1 MKLLIDIGNTRIKWL
16 LVNASDKIPMTIQAG
31 AVTHHQNFVEALDD
45 CFCSGGEFSRLL
57 AASSLRKPKEVWVSN
72 VAGEQAKDVLSS
84 FAKTQWHLSVNFAT
98 VQKRQDSI
106 QNSYQVLSELGVDR
120 WMAILGA
127 RQVFLQGDVI
137 VINCGTAIT
146 VDVLNSENC
155 FLGGVILPGF
165 QLVANSLSRAD
176 GIGRFEPIQVEKSM
190 GVRTSECVQ
199 LGVMSAC
206 VGGVER
212 VVAEIKQELGS
223 DFVNILLSGGAA
235 ELFGDATRLEC
246 EYDANVVFRGLNRVI
261 ECEY

>member
-31 AVTHHQNFVEALDD
+31 AVTHHQNFVEAIDD

-106 QNSYQVLSELGVDR
+106 QNSYQVLSELGVVR

-127 RQVFLQGDVI
+127 MQEFLQGDVI